1 MGTNL
6 EMKDFIE
13 QGPKWFLPH
22 LSVDCVIFGF
32 HANQLKILLNKWK
45 KVNGWCLPGGYVL
58 RNESVDDSA
67 KRVLKERTG
76 LSKIFLK
83 QFYTFGE
90 PMRAKNPGME
100 KEQLSETFGF
110 KIADDNWMFDRVVSI
125 GYFALVEYSKVKP
138 KPDGF
143 SEKCDWFDIQD
154 VPHLFF
160 DHNLILEHA
169 LKALRLE
176 TNQHPIGFDLLPE
189 KFTLPEL
196 LGLYETILNRKLDR
210 RNFQKKILSF
220 NILKKLDER
229 RNIGAHR
236 APTLYSFDRQR
247 YAEVLKEGLSFI
259 F

>member
-1 MGTNL
+1 MGINL
-6 EMKDFIE
+6 ELKDFIE
-13 QGPKWFLPH
+13 QGPEWFLPH

-32 HANQLKILLNKWK
+32 HDNQLKILLNKWK

-58 RNESVDDSA
+58 RDESVDDSA

-76 LSKIFLK
+76 LSRIFLK

-90 PMRAKNPGME
+90 PGRAKNPGME
-100 KEQLSETFGF
+100 KEQLSETFG
-110 KIADDNWMFDRVVSI
+110 IPISENNWMFDRMVSI
-125 GYFALVEYSKVKP
+125 GYFALVEFSKVKP
-138 KPDGF
+138 KPDAL
-143 SEKCDWFDIQD
+143 SEKCEWFDIPA

-169 LKALRLE
+169 LQALRME
-176 TNQHPIGFDLLPE
+176 TNQHPIGFNLLPE

-196 LGLYETILNRKLDR
+196 LGLYETILSRKLDR

-220 NILKKLDER
+220 QILKKLDER
-229 RNIGAHR
+229 RNIGPHR
-236 APTLYSFDRQR
+236 APTLYSFDKQR
-247 YAEVLKEGLSFI
+247 YSAALKEGLSFI

>member
-1 MGTNL
+1 MNNEL
-6 EMKDFIE
+6 ESKEFIE
-13 QGPKWFLPH
+13 QGTKWFLPN

-32 HANQLKILLNKWK
+32 HGNQLKVLLNKWK
-45 KVNGWCLPGGYVL
+45 KVEGWCLPGGHVL
-58 RNESVDDSA
+58 RNESVDASA

-90 PMRAKNPGME
+90 PARAKNPGME
-100 KEQLSETFGF
+100 KELLSETFGV
-110 KIADDNWMFDRVVSI
+110 KISDDNWIFDRMVSI
-125 GYFALVEYSKVKP
+125 GYFALVDYSKVKP
-138 KPDGF
+138 KPDQL
-143 SEKCDWFDIQD
+143 SDRCEWCDISK

-160 DHNLILEHA
+160 DHNLILEQA
-169 LKALRLE
+169 LKDLRLE
-176 TNQHPIGFDLLPE
+176 TYERPIGFDLLPE
-189 KFTLPEL
+189 KFTLPEI

-220 NILKKLDER
+220 DILIKLDER

-236 APTLYSFDRQR
+236 APTLYSFDKEK
-247 YAEVLKEGLSFI
+247 YKAALKEGLSFM